1 MSEVYQFTFMSNLNH
16 TNRLAHTAMVKGG
29 GRWWG
34 TVKMACL
41 VTYSYCLWHTVT
53 THIFSYIVVGR
64 IKVTASYITLVSY
77 PVPTRGEG
85 VWCHKSKSLGVS
97 PARGVE

>member
-1 MSEVYQFTFMSNLNH
+1 
-16 TNRLAHTAMVKGG
+16 MVKGG

-34 TVKMACL
+34 TVKMAGL

-97 PARGVE
+97 PARGVK